1 MNTIGINALK
11 DAVKSLAQTLQVS
24 TVFPAGFFV
33 LINAYYIVPLLN
45 PEFDYTSSQVI
56 TILISSTLLL
66 SYTFYAFNFPL
77 IRFVEG
83 YKLRPFGF
91 IPRCLR
97 NRQRRKLQKRKK
109 QRRFHEI
116 DRDFPPEDRL
126 LPTNIGNVIAAFEE
140 YPHDRYGMDAIA
152 LWSRLVPVLEK
163 QEFLDYVTQ
172 EKTIFDFLLN
182 MCLVIAVLGV
192 ELTYRALFLGSIPLI
207 LGTPFVFII
216 AGAVLWQGMYIAA
229 RQWGTV
235 VRVAFDLY
243 RHDLA
248 EHLVLR
254 PVTTFGEEYE
264 QWQAISKF
272 YLYGDPTSSNHFI
285 PRSKLLRFKDVV
297 MSLENQGET

>member
-1 MNTIGINALK
+1 MNAIGINALK

-24 TVFPAGFFV
+24 TIFPAGFFV
-33 LINAYYIVPLLN
+33 LINAYYIVPLFD
-45 PEFDYTSSQVI
+45 PEFDCASRQVI
-56 TILISSTLLL
+56 TVLISLTLLL

-91 IPRCLR
+91 IPQYLR
-97 NRQRRKLQKRKK
+97 SLQKRKLQKRKND
-109 QRRFHEI
+109 RRFHEI

-140 YPHDRYGMDAIA
+140 YPNDRYGMDAIA

-163 QEFLDYVTQ
+163 QEFLDHVTQ
-172 EKTIFDFLLN
+172 EKAIFDFLLN
-182 MCLVIAVLGV
+182 MCVVIAVLGV
-192 ELTYRALFLGSIPLI
+192 ELTYRASFLGNVILA
-207 LGTPFVFII
+207 LGTLLVVSITCT
-216 AGAVLWQGMYIAA
+216 VLWEGMYIAA

-264 QWQAISKF
+264 QWQAISRF
-272 YLYGDPTSSNHFI
+272 YLYGDPTSNKHFI
-285 PRSKLLRFKDVV
+285 PRSKLLQFKDVV
-297 MSLENQGET
+297 RYLESQSEI